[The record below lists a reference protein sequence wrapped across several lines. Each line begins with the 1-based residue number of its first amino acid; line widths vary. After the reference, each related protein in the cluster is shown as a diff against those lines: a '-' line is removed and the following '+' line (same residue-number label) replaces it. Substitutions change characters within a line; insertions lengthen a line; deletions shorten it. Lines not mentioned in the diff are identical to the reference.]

1 MKGWIFWENNYFGNF
16 EIVENN
22 PLRIDIVR
30 CESSKALVFAINKKQ
45 YSTVLYKEQKARKE
59 RKLEKYHISYIFY
72 LVMNYLKKMNIWKIV
87 I

>member
-30 CESSKALVFAINKKQ
+30 CESSKALVFAINKK
-45 YSTVLYKEQKARKE
+45 
-59 RKLEKYHISYIFY
+59 
-72 LVMNYLKKMNIWKIV
+72 
-87 I
+87 